1 MHLLNFNIIEVIHI
15 LWLLQGMG
23 CAQKGGFVLWA
34 HLKWLNGLKSKS
46 NRKQTHIKTKS
57 RKVFDGR
64 RVDGM
69 SLETPLSRQN

>member
-46 NRKQTHIKTKS
+46 NRKQTHIKTKFFRARFS
-57 RKVFDGR
+57 MVEG
-64 RVDGM
+64 
-69 SLETPLSRQN
+69 